1 MKGIQG
7 LILAIGLGIA
17 GALFNWAYL
26 ARKTSDMDLV
36 KVIGIAPHTT
46 VNIGESLTLDH
57 LAPIEVPLH
66 NWDNL
71 KNFAYKWSDRQ
82 TVVSMPV
89 RRTLPGG
96 SLLLQDDLRTP
107 PPKIRFEDKKK
118 LPEGTV
124 ERGMFVPFQTKNFVS
139 SLVNPGQ
146 YVEFMVPQGGS
157 GVPTPAAGGDPPR
170 PTDPE
175 ILGPFKILSLG
186 NRLGPI
192 DVMIAAGMKPT
203 QENVMLISIKL
214 IDGQMEP
221 KARKL
226 WDLLNRT
233 NFQQVSI
240 MIRPPD
246 EGE

>member
-46 VNIGESLTLDH
+46 VNIGESLTPDH

-71 KNFAYKWSDRQ
+71 KSFAFKWSDRQ

-96 SLLLQDDLRTP
+96 SLLLEDDLRTP
-107 PPKIRFEDKKK
+107 PPEIRWEEN

-124 ERGMFVPFQTKNFVS
+124 ERGIFVPFQTKNLVP
-139 SLVNPGQ
+139 SLINPGD
-146 YVEFMVPQGGS
+146 VVDFVISPGGR
-157 GVPTPAAGGDPPR
+157 GVPTPAAGGDPP
-170 PTDPE
+170 PATVPE
-175 ILGPFKILSLG
+175 MLGPFKILALG
-186 NRLGPI
+186 NRLGPSDI
-192 DVMIAAGMKPT
+192 ERAFGKKPT
-203 QENVMLISIKL
+203 QENVMLVSVKL
-214 IDGQMEP
+214 IKGEMEA
-221 KARKL
+221 KAQKL
-226 WDLLNRT
+226 LDLLHRT
-233 NFQQVSI
+233 NFQQVGI
-240 MIRPPD
+240 MIRPRD